1 MAVVVAGYTGLVG
14 SAIFA
19 ELRNRNIEAIGI
31 NSKVVNLLDRKSTFD
46 FLHDLKPEAV
56 IDAAAVV
63 GGIGANNTLPVE
75 FLSKNLQIQTNLMDA
90 SHNAGVKRFVFLG
103 SSCIYPR
110 DCEQPIKEEFLMTGP
125 LERTNSAYAVA
136 KIAGIELIKSYR
148 KQYSHRWIS
157 LMPTNM
163 YGPNDNFDLE
173 SSHVL
178 PALINRFVTAVDER
192 QQKVTL
198 WGTGMPRREFL
209 HSKDLASAVLIALE
223 KYDDESHLN
232 VGTGEDISISDLAQ
246 MVSRSSG
253 FSGQIAWDSSKPD
266 GTPRK
271 VLDVS
276 RMKSLGWE
284 PKVTLAQGID
294 ETVAWFRANQS
305 KV

>member
-31 NSKVVNLLDRKSTFD
+31 NSKVVNLLDRKSIFD
-46 FLHDLKPEAV
+46 FLQDLKPEAV

-63 GGIGANNTLPVE
+63 GGIGANNTLPVD

-90 SHNAGVKRFVFLG
+90 SHHAGVERFVFLG

-198 WGTGMPRREFL
+198 WGTGKPRREFL
-209 HSKDLASAVLIALE
+209 HSKDLALAVLVALE

>member
-1 MAVVVAGYTGLVG
+1 MAVIVAGYTGLVG

-19 ELRNRNIEAIGI
+19 ELRNRNIEAVGI
-31 NSKVVNLLDRKSTFD
+31 NSNVVNLLDRKSTFD
-46 FLHDLKPEAV
+46 FLQNLKPEAV

-63 GGIGANNTLPVE
+63 GGIGANNTIPVD

-90 SHNAGVKRFVFLG
+90 SHHVGVERFVFLG

-110 DCEQPIKEEFLMTGP
+110 DCEQPIKEEFFMTGP

-178 PALINRFVTAVDER
+178 PALVNRFVTAVDER

-198 WGTGMPRREFL
+198 WGTGKPKREFL

-232 VGTGEDISISDLAQ
+232 VGTGEDISINDLAQ

-253 FSGQIAWDSSKPD
+253 FYGQIAWDSSRPD

-276 RMKSLGWE
+276 RIKALGWE

-294 ETVAWFRANQS
+294 ETVAWFRGNQS

>member
-19 ELRNRNIEAIGI
+19 ELRNRNIEAVGI
-31 NSKVVNLLDRKSTFD
+31 NSKVVNLLDRKSIFD
-46 FLHDLKPEAV
+46 FLQDLKPEAV

-63 GGIGANNTLPVE
+63 GGIGANNTLPVD

-198 WGTGMPRREFL
+198 WGTGKPRREFL
-209 HSKDLASAVLIALE
+209 HSKDLALAVLVALE